1 MRCSLKKNKRKEK
14 IRTESASRA
23 ILLFFNSTVF
33 EHTLYFAIEEEI
45 MTAGVRALIHDTF
58 FAPHKEQNPIT
69 TDHLLPQQ
77 GCLIHHIGEVL
88 VRGVKGERGKE
99 GGTWGQVNLPI
110 CLQIRNLV
118 ENPEFT

>member
-33 EHTLYFAIEEEI
+33 EHTLYFAIEEI

-77 GCLIHHIGEVL
+77 GCLIHHIGEVI